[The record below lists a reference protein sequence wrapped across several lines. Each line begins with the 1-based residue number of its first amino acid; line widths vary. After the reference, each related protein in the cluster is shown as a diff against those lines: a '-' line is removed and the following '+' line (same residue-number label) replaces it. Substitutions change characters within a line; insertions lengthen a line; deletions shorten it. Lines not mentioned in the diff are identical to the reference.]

1 MNRLLLLTLVLAHYD
16 ALKLSDS
23 YVSGVLHSLV
33 RLLHIKLTNIR
44 LINYRIYYYIVSY
57 FRLRPRIKLTVVIP
71 MITLSLAEAPLVV
84 Y

>member
-16 ALKLSDS
+16 ALKLSDN

-33 RLLHIKLTNIR
+33 RLLYIKLTNIR
-44 LINYRIYYYIVSY
+44 LIKCRIYYYIFSY
-57 FRLRPRIKLTVVIP
+57 FRLRPRIKLTVVTP